1 MDREEFAN
9 IPADSK
15 AFPRTEYAHRI
26 AKTRAAMDEP
36 GLGLLLVHSL
46 PDICYLTGFQTPL
59 SDWYHC
65 LILPREGAPV
75 LQVCDPEL
83 AAMHSYIDTLLPV
96 SWESMDAAPAQLAD
110 DPADHRRGGL
120 VRAVK
125 SEAEIIALRASCP
138 SFHAGYASCSSHGF
152 TLGSA
157 KMRSRQRP
165 LRQSSQRVGNT
176 SR

>member
-1 MDREEFAN
+1 MDRTEL
-9 IPADSK
+9 ADISPEM
-15 AFPRTEYAHRI
+15 AFPRAEYAQRI
-26 AKTRAAMDEP
+26 ARTRAAMDDP
-36 GLGLLLVHSL
+36 GLDLLLVHSL

-110 DPADHRRGGL
+110 HLLSIGAERYRIGVQRRRPGL
-120 VRAVK
+120 SPDTEQHLRA
-125 SEAEIIALRASCP
+125 ALREK
-138 SFHAGYASCSSHGF
+138 
-152 TLGSA
+152 L
-157 KMRSRQRP
+157 RP
-165 LRQSSQRVGNT
+165 GALSPQLSN
-176 SR
+176 